1 MIIISQLRNAI
12 NKSMEYVNE
21 PHEKFLA
28 NVILMFVFWVIYYI
42 IYISDDN
49 AMIVNKDVILNKKT
63 NKLDVFDFAWFSTLT
78 QFGITFGDI
87 TPRSKICKFFI
98 IIHAIF
104 AWYILL
110 N

>member
-1 MIIISQLRNAI
+1 MVLNQLRNVI
-12 NKSMEYVNE
+12 NSSMQYVNE

-28 NVILMFVFWVIYYI
+28 NVILMFIFWVVYYVL
-42 IYISDDN
+42 YITDET
-49 AMIVNKDVILNKKT
+49 AMIVNKDVILNKET

-87 TPRSKICKFFI
+87 TPRSKMCKLLI
-98 IIHAIF
+98 IIHAIL
-104 AWYILL
+104 AWYIVL